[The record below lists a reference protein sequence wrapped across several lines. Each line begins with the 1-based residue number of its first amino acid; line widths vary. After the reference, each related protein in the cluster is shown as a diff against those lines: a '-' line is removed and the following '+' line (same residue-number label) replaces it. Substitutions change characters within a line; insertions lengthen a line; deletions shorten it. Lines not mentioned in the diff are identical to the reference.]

1 MTDRGLKT
9 LMIQTRR
16 INTHLKLTGNS
27 LTIFVMLRKPFRK
40 MSVSVVLICLALSDT
55 VVGLMLPFNKMFIR
69 NMIGYDVRAL
79 SLVGCKTYF
88 WAWRLFKV
96 RHLKLWFFFSSS
108 TFPPHLQEHPG
119 TSHAILP
126 MTDTVIQNYF
136 P

>member
-16 INTHLKLTGNS
+16 IKTHLKLTGNS

-69 NMIGYDVRAL
+69 NLIGYDVRAL

-96 RHLKLWFFFSSS
+96 RDLKLCFSIIYHF
-108 TFPPHLQEHPG
+108 TF
-119 TSHAILP
+119 IFRN
-126 MTDTVIQNYF
+126 IQAHKHI
-136 P
+136 